1 MEKQIQKPLGIIDA
15 LYGGF
20 ELVFTRPWIIVI
32 PVLLDMFLWLGP
44 RLTAAPIFQQ
54 FLAIVTA
61 NQPPNATPEM
71 IQNLDAAK
79 QVWLSAGDNFN
90 LFAVLAFAAIG
101 MPSLIGAD
109 APSVSILRASPPGYS
124 VSGALPFLG
133 FIAVMI
139 VVGVLFGTVY
149 LELIAQGVRR
159 EPSNAGVFATRTF
172 KSYVTV
178 GVLLVFAI
186 VGSLVALIPFGLGA
200 AVAALFDQSVASF
213 LLLLGL
219 MLLMWAA
226 LYLSFSIP
234 AIFVSGANAWQAVVS
249 SVAVFRYNFW
259 SAIGLLFLVILIE
272 RGFQV
277 IWQLFLASTWGVVT
291 ADLANAFLGSA
302 LIAATMLFYHDRFT
316 FLMRVR
322 EQLRQQQQKLG

>member
-44 RLTAAPIFQQ
+44 RLTAAPLFQQ
-54 FLAIVTA
+54 FIAIIAA

-79 QVWLSAGDNFN
+79 QVWLAAGDKFN
-90 LFAVLAFAAIG
+90 IFAVLAFAAVG
-101 MPSLIGAD
+101 MPSLIGSD
-109 APSVSILRASPPGYS
+109 APSPSIYHVPPPHYS
-124 VSGALPFLG
+124 ISGGAAFLG
-133 FIAVMI
+133 LLAIFIAAGI
-139 VVGVLFGTVY
+139 FLGSIY
-149 LELIAQGVRR
+149 LEMIAQGVRR
-159 EPSNAGVFATRTF
+159 EPRNPAVFPTRALKSFLTVGILIVFAT
-172 KSYVTV
+172 
-178 GVLLVFAI
+178 I
-186 VGSLVALIPFGLGA
+186 GSLIALIPFGLGA
-200 AVAALFDQSVASF
+200 AVAALFDQSVATF

-226 LYLSFSIP
+226 LYLAFAVP

-259 SAIGLLFLVILIE
+259 SAIGLLFLVILVDQ
-272 RGFQV
+272 GFQI
-277 IWQLFLASTWGVVT
+277 IWQVFLASTWGIIT

-302 LIAATMLFYHDRFT
+302 LIAATMLFYNDRIT

-322 EQLRQQQQKLG
+322 EHLRQQQQKLG